1 MQSVRKGASWK
12 EAPLTP
18 DPHALSI
25 STRGL
30 PVPRV
35 NSPEASRGNKGART
49 KGLPDFLRVPL
60 PGAVLAL
67 SPGLLPQTSLCR
79 GPRRGAAGFRWL
91 SGRFPRPARG
101 LPHPARSSSPSSP
114 QFVLSLSAPFLSGL
128 FCASLFLSF
137 RKPHYGPPPLQR
149 ALPPSQTTTG
159 SRLNGGELGFGCS
172 V

>member
-79 GPRRGAAGFRWL
+79 GPGGAPQGSAGSRAGSRAPPGACPILPAPPHPLRPNLFSACLHPFSRAFSVL
-91 SGRFPRPARG
+91 PSSLASGNPTMDPHLFKGRFPPLRPQRV
-101 LPHPARSSSPSSP
+101 PA
-114 QFVLSLSAPFLSGL
+114 
-128 FCASLFLSF
+128 
-137 RKPHYGPPPLQR
+137 
-149 ALPPSQTTTG
+149 
-159 SRLNGGELGFGCS
+159 
-172 V
+172 